1 LLSGVSPKLVGRA
14 LAWAYSLHPNLPSKI
29 DMPLYDFKCETC
41 GIFDKWRPLAES
53 DTPVLCPSCETVA
66 KRIFSPPM
74 ILTGKLRL
82 KGQENREPQ
91 VIKRSEEPLPQRNRE
106 HRGGRPWMIGH

>member
-1 LLSGVSPKLVGRA
+1 
-14 LAWAYSLHPNLPSKI
+14 
-29 DMPLYDFKCETC
+29 MPLYDFKCETC
-41 GIFDKWRPLAES
+41 GNFEKWRSLAEA
-53 DTPVLCPSCETVA
+53 DTPVLCPTCETVA

-82 KGQENREPQ
+82 KGQENQEPQ
-91 VIKRSEEPLPQRNRE
+91 VVKRSEEPKPQRNRE

>member
-1 LLSGVSPKLVGRA
+1 
-14 LAWAYSLHPNLPSKI
+14 
-29 DMPLYDFKCETC
+29 MPLYDFKCETC

-53 DTPVLCPSCETVA
+53 DTPLLCPSCETVV

-91 VIKRSEEPLPQRNRE
+91 VIKRSQEPLPQRTRE